1 MWSNICSLKQGFW
14 KSEMRNEIYIFFI
27 KKKVVLTLLS
37 LQFYHEVTLKPRS
50 S

>member
-27 KKKVVLTLLS
+27 KKKSSFNPTLTSVLS
-37 LQFYHEVTLKPRS
+37 
-50 S
+50 